1 MTRAGSSIDRSRGS
15 RARLLAAAA
24 AAIVLTSSTAH
35 ALVNYD
41 SGQRIIDGIQLL
53 QDASDPTAYYYVP
66 QFPRLSTR
74 DDGTFELLCLKYVG
88 GSDATNGGLF
98 HALVEFTLPP
108 DVIEAI
114 EKKLKQQVPNGRIV
128 GPVPL
133 MQAIDDGEEGVG
145 SFQVVSA
152 ILADKDKGGFTR
164 SIVTS
169 GKAPLMPGS
178 KAVVAALLNEQ
189 GATLLWDSLNGAT
202 SDVSV
207 AVHAYYEAAVKAYNA
222 KITAQV
228 DTIYNHFSR
237 ISNQQQDY
245 TRRQL
250 RNIVDDLQRNGD
262 LKIEVL
268 DRSAGLG
275 IKTEDMAGILQV
287 VTDKLIELMF
297 DYKAGWSADPPRE
310 TAVEA
315 NQILGRQER
324 GWFSSVF
331 GGAEDTK
338 YFTDDQY
345 VLKRRSDIRRNAFT
359 LTLGK
364 STTIKVPV
372 DTAGNLRGLYTALKN
387 DSRYFR
393 IVDMND
399 PAFEFRPV
407 HFQVDGDYVDSF
419 KDSLNFVSVNFR
431 KAYQDRPAFT
441 KALTFTQADVA
452 KGETVQDVS
461 FPRLGAQDAAWTEY
475 EYQVRWSLRDGAT
488 ISVPPGDDTWLKA
501 RDAAVALTPPFEKRV
516 IEIDVDRSSFAT
528 NGIVTAVV
536 EVGTTLVGKPRLQR
550 KAILRATDAA
560 ADTKISVYRDR
571 GSDTIVRVTWH
582 GRSGK
587 TEATTEVLESDY
599 LYLTPP
605 DMTKSAGGGG
615 RP

>member
-1 MTRAGSSIDRSRGS
+1 MNFDRFKNDRFRQLARGAVAVALALALTASRGE
-15 RARLLAAAA
+15 
-24 AAIVLTSSTAH
+24 

-41 SGQRIIDGIQLL
+41 TGQRIIDGIQLL

-74 DDGTFELLCLKYVG
+74 EDGTFEFVCLKYVG
-88 GSDATNGGLF
+88 GSAAANGGLF

-108 DVIEAI
+108 DVVEAV
-114 EKKLKQQVPNGRIV
+114 EKKLKQQVANARIV

-133 MQAIDDGEEGVG
+133 MQALDNGEDGVG

-152 ILADKDKGGFTR
+152 ILADREKGGFTR
-164 SIVTS
+164 SLVTS

-189 GATLLWDSLNGAT
+189 GATLLWDSLNGPT

-207 AVHAYYEAAVKAYNA
+207 AIHAYYEAAVKAYNA
-222 KITAQV
+222 KVTAQV
-228 DTIYNHFSR
+228 DTVYKHFSQ
-237 ISNQQQDY
+237 ISNQQQEY

-250 RNIVDDLQRNGD
+250 RNIVDDLQRSGD
-262 LKIEVL
+262 LKVEVL

-275 IKTEDMAGILQV
+275 VKTEDMAGILQV

-297 DYKAGWSADPPRE
+297 DHKSGWSADPQRE

-331 GGAEDTK
+331 GGAQDTK

-345 VLKRRSDIRRNAFT
+345 VLKRRTDIRRNSFS

-372 DTAGNLRGLYTALKN
+372 DTAGNLRGLYTALKA
-387 DSRYFR
+387 DPRYFR

-399 PAFEFRPV
+399 PAFELRPV
-407 HFQVDGDYVDSF
+407 HFQVDADYVDSF
-419 KDSLNFVSVNFR
+419 KDSLNFVTVNVR

-441 KALTFTQADVA
+441 KALTFTHADVG
-452 KGETVQDVS
+452 KGSTVQEIAL
-461 FPRLGAQDAAWTEY
+461 PRLGAQAASWLEY
-475 EYQVRWSLRDGAT
+475 EYQVRWSIRDGGT
-488 ISVPPGDDTWLKA
+488 VSVPAGADKWLKA
-501 RDAAVALTPPFEKRV
+501 SDPSVALTPPFEKRV
-516 IEIDVDRSSFAT
+516 IEIDVDRGTFPA
-528 NGIVTAVV
+528 NGVVTAVI
-536 EVGTTLVGKPRLQR
+536 EIGTTLGGKPRLQR
-550 KAILRATDAA
+550 KAILRASDAA
-560 ADTKISVYRDR
+560 ADTKVAVYRDR
-571 GSDTIVRVTWH
+571 GSDMVVRVTWH
-582 GRSGK
+582 GKDGR
-587 TEATTEVLESDY
+587 TERKTEVLESEY
-599 LYLTPP
+599 LYLVPP
-605 DMTKSAGGGG
+605 DMTKEGTGGQE
-615 RP
+615 R